1 MQGFLCQP
9 LTPCYHLPP
18 MNPEAQKLVDAGKLA
33 TADAEKLSNLEPGTF
48 CLHKSWGVGRIS
60 EWDLVG
66 DRLIVDFEGKPG
78 HGLKIAFAL
87 GSLEVLPPDHL
98 LSRRLVDL
106 DGLKQLAKSNV
117 TALVELA
124 LTSSGSQMSLD
135 QLEGL
140 LKPRIIAEADY
151 KKWWESA
158 KKALKAARHIVVPS
172 KRQDPLVLR
181 NAAEKP
187 GGVMVQGFLAKRDL
201 KGKLTALALIQKDLD
216 LFETA
221 IDELKPVFQDIS
233 DTVRKA
239 WRLHLKE
246 SLQLLLARDE
256 ILESIPDATAP
267 LGSMKVSDL
276 VCEAKPLLA
285 ESIGGL
291 PVGQLGRMYR
301 SFPDAFPDRVWVP
314 EILNHLTRTGGRA
327 VAEIATVLDANGEL
341 EVLSEFLKKAVRNRT
356 LSSDLLIWICRERK
370 GLAQSVF
377 SIDLGNA
384 ILDAAEDDHVQG
396 GPKRTGRLIDQ
407 LSDDKTLIHELVE
420 STDDESLRLFAKR
433 LIGSSVFDELTRRSL
448 LARVIKARPEIEALM
463 DENAGS
469 REDQSLVVSW
479 DSLEKKKAELDDLVN
494 VKIPH
499 NKNEIQIARDEGD
512 LRENGG
518 YKAARDQQAVLNRMK
533 DKLEREVG
541 HARGTDFANVATDK
555 VGIGTVVDFEYTDT
569 GAKETYTILGAW
581 DGDVEKNIVS
591 YLSEIAKALIGK
603 APGEQTDLPT
613 DTGDTR
619 QVKVVAVRAFNTG
632 N

>member
-1 MQGFLCQP
+1 
-9 LTPCYHLPP
+9 
-18 MNPEAQKLVDAGKLA
+18 MNSEAQKLVDAGKLT
-33 TADAEKLSNLEPGTF
+33 TADAEKLSTLEPGTF
-48 CLHKSWGVGRIS
+48 CLHKSWGVGRVA

-66 DRLIVDFEGKPG
+66 DRVILDFEGKPG
-78 HGLKIAFAL
+78 HGLKISFAL
-87 GSLEVLPPDHL
+87 TSLEILPVEHL
-98 LSRRLVDL
+98 LSRRLVDV
-106 DGLKQLAKSNV
+106 DTLKGMAKTNPIG
-117 TALVELA
+117 LVELA
-124 LTSSGSQMSLD
+124 LQSYGSKMSLD

-158 KKALKAARHIVVPS
+158 KKALKSARHIVVPS

-181 NAAEKP
+181 DAAEKP

-216 LFETA
+216 LFENA
-221 IDELKPVFQDIS
+221 GEELLPVFQDIS

-256 ILESIPDATAP
+256 LIDSIPEAKAP

-285 ESIGGL
+285 ENIGGL
-291 PVGQLGRMYR
+291 PVGMLGRMYR
-301 SFPDAFPDRVWVP
+301 SFPDAFPDRVWVA
-314 EILNHLTRTGGRA
+314 EILSHLSRTGGRA
-327 VAEIATVLDANGEL
+327 VAEIATVLNDNQEL
-341 EVLSEFLKKAVRNRT
+341 EVLSDFLKKSVRNRT

-370 GLAQSVF
+370 GLAASVF

-396 GPKRTGRLIDQ
+396 GPKRSGRLLDQ
-407 LSDDKTLIHELVE
+407 LSDDKTLVHELVE
-420 STDDESLRLFAKR
+420 NTDDESLRLFAKR
-433 LIGSSVFDELTRRSL
+433 LLTTTVLDELTRRSL
-448 LARVIKARPEIEALM
+448 MARVIKARPEMEALM
-463 DENAGS
+463 EENTGS
-469 REDQSLVVSW
+469 REDTSLIVSW

-499 NKNEIQIARDEGD
+499 NKTEIQIARDEGD

-541 HARGTDFANVATDK
+541 NARGTDFANVGTDK
-555 VGIGTVVDFEYTDT
+555 VGIGTIVDVVYTDS
-569 GAKETYTILGAW
+569 GASETYTILGAW
-581 DGDVEKNIVS
+581 DGDDEKNIVS
-591 YLSEIAKALIGK
+591 YLTEIAKALIGK
-603 APGEQTDLPT
+603 TVGEEADLPT
-613 DTGDTR
+613 DSTATR
-619 QVKVVAVRAFNTG
+619 QVKVTAIRAYNTG
-632 N
+632 V

>member
-1 MQGFLCQP
+1 
-9 LTPCYHLPP
+9 
-18 MNPEAQKLVDAGKLA
+18 MNSEAQKLVDAGKLT
-33 TADAEKLSNLEPGTF
+33 TADAEKLSTLEPGTF
-48 CLHKSWGVGRIS
+48 CLHKSWGVGRVA
-60 EWDLVG
+60 EWDLVS
-66 DRLIVDFEGKPG
+66 DRVILDFEGKPG
-78 HGLKIAFAL
+78 HGLKISFAL
-87 GSLEVLPPDHL
+87 SSLEILPAEHL

-106 DGLKQLAKSNV
+106 DTLKGMAKSAPV
-117 TALVELA
+117 SLVELA
-124 LTSSGSQMSLD
+124 LQSSGSKMSLD
-135 QLEGL
+135 QLEAL

-181 NAAEKP
+181 DAAEKP

-201 KGKLTALALIQKDLD
+201 KGKQTALALIQKDLD
-216 LFETA
+216 LFENPGS
-221 IDELKPVFQDIS
+221 ELIPVFQDIS

-256 ILESIPDATAP
+256 LIDSIPETKAP

-285 ESIGGL
+285 DNIGGL
-291 PVGQLGRMYR
+291 PVAMLGRMYR
-301 SFPDAFPDRVWVP
+301 SFPEAFPERVWVA
-314 EILNHLTRTGGRA
+314 EILGHLSRTGGRA
-327 VAEIATVLDANGEL
+327 VAEIATVLNDNQEL
-341 EVLSEFLKKAVRNRT
+341 EVLSDFLKKSVRNRT

-370 GLAQSVF
+370 GLAASVF

-396 GPKRTGRLIDQ
+396 GPKRSGRLLDQ
-407 LSDDKTLIHELVE
+407 LSDDKTLVHELVE
-420 STDDESLRLFAKR
+420 NTDDESLRLFAKR
-433 LIGSSVFDELTRRSL
+433 LMSSTVLDELTRRSL
-448 LARVIKARPEIEALM
+448 MARVIKARPEMEALM
-463 DENAGS
+463 EENTGS
-469 REDQSLVVSW
+469 REDTSLIVSW

-499 NKNEIQIARDEGD
+499 NKSEIQIARDEGD

-541 HARGTDFANVATDK
+541 NARGTDFANVGTDK
-555 VGIGTVVDFEYTDT
+555 VGVGTIVDVVYTDT
-569 GAKETYTILGAW
+569 GASETYTILGAW
-581 DGDVEKNIVS
+581 DGDDEKNIVS
-591 YLSEIAKALIGK
+591 YLTEIAKALIGK
-603 APGEQTDLPT
+603 TVGEEADLPT
-613 DTGDTR
+613 DGTATR
-619 QVKVVAVRAFNTG
+619 QVKVTAIRAFNTG
-632 N
+632 A

>member
-1 MQGFLCQP
+1 
-9 LTPCYHLPP
+9 
-18 MNPEAQKLVDAGKLA
+18 MNSEAQKLVDAGKLT
-33 TADAEKLSNLEPGTF
+33 TADAEKLSTLEPGTF
-48 CLHKSWGVGRIS
+48 CLHKSWGVGRVA

-66 DRLIVDFEGKPG
+66 DRVILDFEGKPG
-78 HGLKIAFAL
+78 HGLKISFAL
-87 GSLEVLPPDHL
+87 TSLEILPAEHL

-106 DGLKQLAKSNV
+106 DTLKGMAKSAPV
-117 TALVELA
+117 SLVELA
-124 LTSSGSQMSLD
+124 LQSSGSKMSLD
-135 QLEGL
+135 QLEAL

-158 KKALKAARHIVVPS
+158 KKALKSARHIVVPS

-181 NAAEKP
+181 DAAEKP

-201 KGKLTALALIQKDLD
+201 KGKQTALALIQKDLD
-216 LFETA
+216 LFENPA
-221 IDELKPVFQDIS
+221 SELIPVFQDIS

-256 ILESIPDATAP
+256 LIDSIPDTQAP

-285 ESIGGL
+285 DNIGGL
-291 PVGQLGRMYR
+291 PVGMLGRMYR
-301 SFPDAFPDRVWVP
+301 SFPEAFPDRVWVA
-314 EILNHLTRTGGRA
+314 EILSHLSRTGGRA
-327 VAEIATVLDANGEL
+327 VAEIATVLNDNQEL
-341 EVLSEFLKKAVRNRT
+341 EVLSDFLKKSVRNRT

-370 GLAQSVF
+370 GLAASVF

-396 GPKRTGRLIDQ
+396 GPKRSGRLLDQ
-407 LSDDKTLIHELVE
+407 LSDDKTLVHELVE
-420 STDDESLRLFAKR
+420 NTDDESLRLFAKR
-433 LIGSSVFDELTRRSL
+433 LMSSTVLDELTRRSL
-448 LARVIKARPEIEALM
+448 MARVIKARPEMEALM
-463 DENAGS
+463 EENTGS
-469 REDQSLVVSW
+469 REDTSLIVSW

-499 NKNEIQIARDEGD
+499 NKSEIQIARDEGD

-541 HARGTDFANVATDK
+541 NARGTDFANVATDK
-555 VGIGTVVDFEYTDT
+555 VGIGTIVDVVYTDS
-569 GAKETYTILGAW
+569 GAAETYTILGAW
-581 DGDVEKNIVS
+581 DGDDEKNIVS
-591 YLSEIAKALIGK
+591 YLTEIAKALIGK
-603 APGEQTDLPT
+603 TVGEEADLPT
-613 DTGDTR
+613 DSTATR
-619 QVKVVAVRAFNTG
+619 RVKVSAIRAFNTG
-632 N
+632 A